1 MTNGVFD
8 AVLGS
13 SNPLNLDFDEK
24 YYLGIAVGLDP
35 ELGRVELTAAPYSL
49 NARTVEDGTV
59 TAAKLADHA
68 VTGGK
73 PEDET
78 GHRRRR
84 CRHRSDRGGAGGVG
98 RALMQTGGS
107 ISKAAQLL
115 GVEQTKVGRIL
126 AKGKGCRWQ

>member
-13 SNPLNLDFDEK
+13 SNPLDLDFDEK

-49 NARTVEDGTV
+49 NARTVEDGAV

-68 VTGGK
+68 VTGGEI
-73 PEDET
+73 EDET
-78 GHRRRR
+78 DV
-84 CRHRSDRGGAGGVG
+84 RSLNGL
-98 RALMQTGGS
+98 RADGCANRLIADSERAVRKMT
-107 ISKAAQLL
+107 
-115 GVEQTKVGRIL
+115 L
-126 AKGKGCRWQ
+126 AR